1 MKVMVKITASIRNE
15 DGEVDKIEFTTEGQL
30 EKSEGV
36 TRIVYREAEFSGMPG
51 SLTTLKISEN
61 RMSMKREGDGSSE
74 MIFEK
79 GIRHESQYS
88 TPYGV
93 FKMEMLTKE
102 FVFELDNQNK
112 GNVMVNYDL
121 SISGMTES
129 NNQLSVEVLG

>member
-1 MKVMVKITASIRNE
+1 MIVMVKITASIRNE
-15 DGEVDKIEFTTEGQL
+15 DGEVDKIEFTTEGKL
-30 EKSEGV
+30 EKFDGV
-36 TRIVYREAEFSGMPG
+36 TKIMYRESEFTGMSG
-51 SLTTLKISEN
+51 SLTTLEISKD

-79 GIRHESQYS
+79 GVRHESQYS

-93 FKMEMLTKE
+93 FKMEMLTKK
-102 FVFELDNQNK
+102 FVFELDEQNK

-129 NNQLSVEVLG
+129 NNQLSIEVL